1 MADPTPPSAPDG
13 PDAAPV
19 PPELAKL
26 LRDQLEGVAD
36 EVEAE
41 VRRQVP
47 EYARPADEAYRAHLR
62 SGVVQAL
69 TLFVDHIAEP
79 GGQGAS
85 IATTYYELG
94 RGEALEGRSL
104 DALQSALRIGGL
116 HAWRLLGRTAEELG
130 LDSTVVAALGE
141 LAFRT
146 VHEVAEAAAAGY
158 AEARSHSTDELERR
172 RRRLLDLL
180 LGEGPVP
187 PEAIQTLAHAA
198 RWPVPG
204 HVAVVALAATAD
216 QREEEWPLVAAGA
229 LVDMES
235 RPPRILVPVAES
247 GGSGGVGGFGGSSG
261 RGGSGSPRGS
271 GGYGSP
277 GGSGGTGG
285 HGGSGGCGSPGLGG
299 SGSGGYGGHGAGIG
313 GVGGLGSRAFSLA
326 LRGRPAAIGP
336 TVPPADAAR
345 SLHWAT
351 RALGLMGRGILP
363 RQGVVRCSDHLSTLL
378 LHSDEPMLA
387 QLHARALAPLAAVS
401 EGQRGRL
408 AETLLAWL
416 LSGSNVPDVAARL
429 HIHPQT
435 VRYRLRQLEK
445 LFGDALHDP
454 GSRLDLILAL
464 RAEALRNEFP
474 SLTSGLTPALTS
486 AQKGEEYLN
495 SRP

>member
-1 MADPTPPSAPDG
+1 MAAPTPHSAPDG
-13 PDAAPV
+13 PERPPV
-19 PPELAKL
+19 PPGLAKL
-26 LRDQLEGVAD
+26 LRDQLETVAD
-36 EVEAE
+36 EVEEE

-47 EYARPADEAYRAHLR
+47 EYARPADGTYRAHLR

-79 GGQGAS
+79 DPGQGAA
-85 IATTYYELG
+85 ITTTYYELG

-104 DALQSALRIGGL
+104 DALQSALRVGGL
-116 HAWRLLGRTAEELG
+116 CAWRLMGRTAEELG
-130 LDSTVVAALGE
+130 LDSAVVAALGE

-158 AEARSHSTDELERR
+158 AEARVQSADELERR
-172 RRRLLDLL
+172 RRRLLELL
-180 LGEGPVP
+180 LGDGPAA
-187 PEAIQTLAHAA
+187 PEAVQDLAHSA

-204 HVAVVALAATAD
+204 QVAVVALAATPD
-216 QREEEWPLVAAGA
+216 QREEEWPLAAAGA

-235 RPPRILVPVAES
+235 RPPRMLVPVAEGS
-247 GGSGGVGGFGGSSG
+247 GGS
-261 RGGSGSPRGS
+261 
-271 GGYGSP
+271 
-277 GGSGGTGG
+277 
-285 HGGSGGCGSPGLGG
+285 GG
-299 SGSGGYGGHGAGIG
+299 SGSGGSGGFG
-313 GVGGLGSRAFSLA
+313 GFGGRAFGLA

-336 TVPPADAAR
+336 TVPLAEAAR
-345 SLHWAT
+345 SLRWAT

-363 RQGVVRCSDHLSTLL
+363 RQGVVRCADHLSTLL

-387 QLHARALAPLAAVS
+387 QIRSRALAPLAGVS

-408 AETLLAWL
+408 AGTLLAWL

-435 VRYRLRQLEK
+435 VRYRLRQLDK
-445 LFGDALHDP
+445 LFGDALQDP

-474 SLTSGLTPALTS
+474 SLGPGLTGLTS
-486 AQKGEEYLN
+486 AQKGEGYLN

>member
-1 MADPTPPSAPDG
+1 MAAPTPHSAPDG

-26 LRDQLEGVAD
+26 LRDQLAAVAD
-36 EVEAE
+36 EVEEE

-47 EYARPADEAYRAHLR
+47 EYARPADGTYRAHLR

-85 IATTYYELG
+85 IMTTYYELG

-104 DALQSALRIGGL
+104 DALQSALRVGGL
-116 HAWRLLGRTAEELG
+116 HAWRLMGRTAEELG
-130 LDSTVVAALGE
+130 LDSAVVAALGE

-158 AEARSHSTDELERR
+158 AEARLRSTDELERR
-172 RRRLLDLL
+172 RRRLLELL
-180 LGEGPVP
+180 LGEGPVA
-187 PEAIQTLAHAA
+187 PEAVQDLAHSA

-204 HVAVVALAATAD
+204 HVAVVALAATPD
-216 QREEEWPLVAAGA
+216 QREEEWPLAAAGA
-229 LVDMES
+229 LVDMGS
-235 RPPRILVPVAES
+235 RPPRMLVPVAEGTS
-247 GGSGGVGGFGGSSG
+247 
-261 RGGSGSPRGS
+261 R
-271 GGYGSP
+271 
-277 GGSGGTGG
+277 GSGGTGG
-285 HGGSGGCGSPGLGG
+285 SGGFGG
-299 SGSGGYGGHGAGIG
+299 
-313 GVGGLGSRAFSLA
+313 RALTLA

-336 TVPPADAAR
+336 TVPVTEAAR

-363 RQGVVRCSDHLSTLL
+363 RQGVVRCADHLSTLL

-387 QLHARALAPLAAVS
+387 QLRARALAPLATVS

-454 GSRLDLILAL
+454 GGRLDLILAL

-474 SLTSGLTPALTS
+474 SLTPGLTS
-486 AQKGEEYLN
+486 AQKGEDYLN

>member
-1 MADPTPPSAPDG
+1 MASPIPHGVPDG
-13 PDAAPV
+13 LGASPV

-26 LRDQLEGVAD
+26 IRDHLESVAD
-36 EVEAE
+36 EVEE
-41 VRRQVP
+41 EIRRQVP
-47 EYARPADEAYRAHLR
+47 EYARPADGAYREHLR

-69 TLFVDHIAEP
+69 TLFVDHIADP
-79 GGQGAS
+79 RGQGAA
-85 IATTYYELG
+85 ITATYYELG
-94 RGEALEGRSL
+94 RGKALEGRGL
-104 DALQSALRIGGL
+104 DALQSALRVGGL
-116 HAWRLLGRTAEELG
+116 HAWRLMGRTAEELG
-130 LDSTVVAALGE
+130 LDSSVVAALGE

-158 AEARSHSTDELERR
+158 AEAQLRSADELERR

-180 LGEGPVP
+180 LGEGPVS
-187 PEAIQTLAHAA
+187 PEAVRDLAHGA
-198 RWPVPG
+198 RWSVPRQI
-204 HVAVVALAATAD
+204 AVVALAASPD
-216 QREEEWPLVAAGA
+216 QREEEWPLAAAGA

-235 RPPRILVPVAES
+235 RPPRMLVPDPD
-247 GGSGGVGGFGGSSG
+247 GTGRFGG
-261 RGGSGSPRGS
+261 
-271 GGYGSP
+271 
-277 GGSGGTGG
+277 
-285 HGGSGGCGSPGLGG
+285 
-299 SGSGGYGGHGAGIG
+299 
-313 GVGGLGSRAFSLA
+313 RAFTLA

-336 TVPPADAAR
+336 TVPLTEAAR

-363 RQGVVRCSDHLSTLL
+363 RQGVVHCADHLSTLL

-387 QLHARALAPLAAVS
+387 QLRSRALAPLDAVS

-408 AETLLAWL
+408 AETLSAWL

-454 GSRLDLILAL
+454 GTRLDLIL
-464 RAEALRNEFP
+464 
-474 SLTSGLTPALTS
+474 ALTS
-486 AQKGEEYLN
+486 AQKGEEFLN